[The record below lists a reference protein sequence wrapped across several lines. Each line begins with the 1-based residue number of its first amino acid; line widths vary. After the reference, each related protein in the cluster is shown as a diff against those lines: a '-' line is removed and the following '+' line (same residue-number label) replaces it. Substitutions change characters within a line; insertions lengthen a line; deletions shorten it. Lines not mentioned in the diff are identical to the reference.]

1 MLNKLMLS
9 FKVHL
14 TVINKWMQN
23 DKKLEEDD
31 VLFKAIEEEETRI
44 KVDHR
49 ASENFA
55 STESNA

>member
-1 MLNKLMLS
+1 
-9 FKVHL
+9 
-14 TVINKWMQN
+14 MQN